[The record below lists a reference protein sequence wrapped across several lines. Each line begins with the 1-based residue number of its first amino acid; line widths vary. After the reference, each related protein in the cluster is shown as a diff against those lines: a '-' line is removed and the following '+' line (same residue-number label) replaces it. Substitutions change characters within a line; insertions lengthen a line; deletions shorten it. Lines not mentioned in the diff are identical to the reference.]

1 MENNPEA
8 PVTPE
13 VKSEATPNTNPE
25 PAKAQEAPAAPDMHG
40 FTSEQLADMQKFFQA
55 NGGYE
60 KVKSRISNP
69 TPAPAQ
75 EQKPAESE
83 WSPEGMKRPYTPA
96 DPNAM
101 FGTTA
106 TPANAITM
114 NEYFAKR
121 YFMDLADEEKYSGIA
136 KELRSGEILN
146 EMNSLGIKAVYPD
159 GSIDEDKLVKF
170 LDLKAQTVPARQSGA
185 EPEAAAAPTVD
196 YVPVGESIKSIE
208 EARAVIMQ
216 DAQLKRSGQAGH
228 PSVQKAEEY
237 LRNALSN
244 GKK

>member
-1 MENNPEA
+1 MEKSPEA

-13 VKSEATPNTNPE
+13 VKSEATPNTNTE

-60 KVKSRISNP
+60 KVKSKISNP
-69 TPAPAQ
+69 TPVQPQ
-75 EQKPAESE
+75 EQKPAE
-83 WSPEGMKRPYTPA
+83 PA
-96 DPNAM
+96 QPMA
-101 FGTTA
+101 A
-106 TPANAITM
+106 PQEQEYKAPAGAISRDDWFVKD
-114 NEYFAKR
+114 YFEK
-121 YFMDLADEEKYSGIA
+121 LADRKYNNISDYIYSGKVLA
-136 KELRSGEILN
+136 D
-146 EMNSLGIKAVYPD
+146 MDDLGIQYLLPNGA
-159 GSIDEDKLVKF
+159 IDADKVNKF
-170 LDLKAQTVPARQSGA
+170 LTMKSETAPAKPSGA
-185 EPEAAAAPTVD
+185 VPEAAAAPTVD

>member
-55 NGGYE
+55 NGGYD

-69 TPAPAQ
+69 TPAPAE
-75 EQKPAESE
+75 EQKPVE
-83 WSPEGMKRPYTPA
+83 PERPALPQEPEYKTPA
-96 DPNAM
+96 
-101 FGTTA
+101 GS
-106 TPANAITM
+106 ITRD
-114 NEYFAKR
+114 EYFTKR
-121 YFMDLADEEKYSGIA
+121 YFLDLAGEEKYAGIA
-136 KELRSGEILN
+136 KEIASGEVLK
-146 EMNSLGIKAVYPD
+146 EMASLGIRAVNQD
-159 GSIDEDKLVKF
+159 GSINASVVNDF
-170 LDLKAQTVPARQSGA
+170 LDLKAKTVPAKQSSA
-185 EPEAAAAPTVD
+185 MPEAAAAPTVD
-196 YVPVGESIKSIE
+196 YVPVGESIKSME

>member
-1 MENNPEA
+1 MENSPEA

-25 PAKAQEAPAAPDMHG
+25 PAKTQEAPAAPDMHG

-55 NGGYE
+55 NGGYD

-69 TPAPAQ
+69 TPAPTE
-75 EQKPAESE
+75 EQKPVE
-83 WSPEGMKRPYTPA
+83 PA
-96 DPNAM
+96 QPA
-101 FGTTA
+101 A
-106 TPANAITM
+106 TPQEQEYKAPVGSITRD
-114 NEYFAKR
+114 EYFTKR
-121 YFMDLADEEKYSGIA
+121 YFLDLAGEEKYAGIA
-136 KELRSGEILN
+136 KEIASGEVLK
-146 EMNSLGIKAVYPD
+146 EMASLGIRAVNQD
-159 GSIDEDKLVKF
+159 GSINASVVNDF
-170 LDLKAQTVPARQSGA
+170 LDLKAKTVPAKQSSA
-185 EPEAAAAPTVD
+185 MPEAAAAPTVD
-196 YVPVGESIKSIE
+196 YVPVGENIKSME

-216 DAQLKRSGQAGH
+216 DMQLKRSGQAGH

>member
-1 MENNPEA
+1 MENSPEA

-25 PAKAQEAPAAPDMHG
+25 PAKTQEAPAAPDMHG

-55 NGGYE
+55 NGGYD

-69 TPAPAQ
+69 TPAPTE
-75 EQKPAESE
+75 EQKPVE
-83 WSPEGMKRPYTPA
+83 PA
-96 DPNAM
+96 Q
-101 FGTTA
+101 
-106 TPANAITM
+106 PAAAPQEQEYKAPVGSITRD
-114 NEYFAKR
+114 EYFTKR
-121 YFMDLADEEKYSGIA
+121 YFLDLASEEKHAGIA
-136 KELRSGEILN
+136 KEIASGEVLK
-146 EMNSLGIKAVYPD
+146 EMASLGIRAVNQD
-159 GSIDEDKLVKF
+159 GSINASVVNDF
-170 LDLKAQTVPARQSGA
+170 LDLKAKTVPAKQSSA
-185 EPEAAAAPTVD
+185 MPEAAAAPTVD
-196 YVPVGESIKSIE
+196 YVPVGENIKSME

-216 DAQLKRSGQAGH
+216 DMQLKRSGQAGH

>member
-1 MENNPEA
+1 MENSPEA
-8 PVTPE
+8 PVAPE

-55 NGGYE
+55 NGGYD

-69 TPAPAQ
+69 TPAPTEEQRPVEPERPALPQ
-75 EQKPAESE
+75 E
-83 WSPEGMKRPYTPA
+83 PEYKTPA
-96 DPNAM
+96 
-101 FGTTA
+101 GS
-106 TPANAITM
+106 ITRD
-114 NEYFAKR
+114 EYFTKR
-121 YFMDLADEEKYSGIA
+121 YFLDLAGEEKYAGIA
-136 KELRSGEILN
+136 KEIASGEVLK
-146 EMNSLGIKAVYPD
+146 EMASLGIRAVNQD
-159 GSIDEDKLVKF
+159 GSINASVVNDF
-170 LDLKAQTVPARQSGA
+170 LDLKAKTVPAKQSSA
-185 EPEAAAAPTVD
+185 MPEAAAAPTVD
-196 YVPVGESIKSIE
+196 YVPVGENIKSME

-216 DAQLKRSGQAGH
+216 DMQLKRSGQAGH

>member
-1 MENNPEA
+1 MENSPEA
-8 PVTPE
+8 PVTSE

-25 PAKAQEAPAAPDMHG
+25 PAKVQEAPAAPDMHG

-55 NGGYE
+55 NGGYD

-69 TPAPAQ
+69 TPAPTE
-75 EQKPAESE
+75 EQKPVEPA
-83 WSPEGMKRPYTPA
+83 RPA
-96 DPNAM
+96 
-101 FGTTA
+101 A
-106 TPANAITM
+106 TPQEQEYKAPAGAISRDDWFVKD
-114 NEYFAKR
+114 YFEK
-121 YFMDLADEEKYSGIA
+121 LADRKYNNISDYIYSGKVLTDMA
-136 KELRSGEILN
+136 E
-146 EMNSLGIKAVYPD
+146 LGIQYLLPNGA
-159 GSIDEDKLVKF
+159 IDAEKVNKF
-170 LDLKAQTVPARQSGA
+170 LTMKSETAPAKQSGA
-185 EPEAAAAPTVD
+185 VPEAAAAPTVD

>member
-1 MENNPEA
+1 MENSPEA
-8 PVTPE
+8 PVAPE

-60 KVKSRISNP
+60 KVKSKISNP
-69 TPAPAQ
+69 TPVQPQ
-75 EQKPAESE
+75 EQKAAESAQPVAAPQE
-83 WSPEGMKRPYTPA
+83 PEYKAPA
-96 DPNAM
+96 
-101 FGTTA
+101 G
-106 TPANAITM
+106 AISRDDWFVKD
-114 NEYFAKR
+114 YFEK
-121 YFMDLADEEKYSGIA
+121 LADRKYNNISDYIYSGKVLA
-136 KELRSGEILN
+136 D
-146 EMNSLGIKAVYPD
+146 MDDLGIQYLLPNGA
-159 GSIDEDKLVKF
+159 IDADKVNKF
-170 LDLKAQTVPARQSGA
+170 LTMKSETAPAKQSGA
-185 EPEAAAAPTVD
+185 VPEAAAAPTVD

>member
-1 MENNPEA
+1 MENSPEA

-25 PAKAQEAPAAPDMHG
+25 PAKTQEAPAAPDMHG

-55 NGGYE
+55 NGGYD

-83 WSPEGMKRPYTPA
+83 WPSDGMKRPYTPA

-101 FGTTA
+101 FGTPA

-159 GSIDEDKLVKF
+159 GSIDEDKLVRF

>member
-1 MENNPEA
+1 MENSPEA

-55 NGGYE
+55 NGGFNA
-60 KVKSRISNP
+60 VKSKISNP
-69 TPAPAQ
+69 TPAPAE
-75 EQKPAESE
+75 EQKPVE
-83 WSPEGMKRPYTPA
+83 PA
-96 DPNAM
+96 Q
-101 FGTTA
+101 
-106 TPANAITM
+106 PAAAPQEQEYKAPVGSITRD
-114 NEYFAKR
+114 EYFTKR
-121 YFMDLADEEKYSGIA
+121 YFLDLAGEEKYAGIA
-136 KELRSGEILN
+136 KEIASGEVLK
-146 EMNSLGIKAVYPD
+146 EMASLGIRAVNQD
-159 GSIDEDKLVKF
+159 GSINASVVNDF
-170 LDLKAQTVPARQSGA
+170 LDLKAKTVPAKQSSA
-185 EPEAAAAPTVD
+185 MPEAAAAPTVD
-196 YVPVGESIKSIE
+196 YIPVGEDIKSME

-216 DAQLKRSGQAGH
+216 DMQLKRSGQAGH